1 MVYDYDSS
9 KKNKRVTDGAPPKIN
24 VTPIQVSPKF
34 IVEIFKSELKFNG
47 KTFNQDA
54 ANAAWKQ
61 VFEKENA
68 NLNYDEIVIKSK
80 QYENTYN
87 SEVEKRT
94 GVAYKDFIKK
104 LLKQEEGFF
113 SLAHEFVANKSC
125 KEADNEVKDN
135 ILNSREYEQAQKLY
149 NEKLKEVKTDLKAF
163 TDLFLEMNPKFDQ
176 NIAKNAAKN
185 AFESMLESEDI
196 SLGDAFKQA
205 DSFYFIEQMW
215 AQEMLEEKIKEHTP
229 NGKFDK
235 AAIQTTGSCDVHG
248 HVVATIQHEK
258 GRKYMESLVKVQEDG
273 SEYVFLPGVNKQYHY
288 SKEELAKRSDNTSS
302 GDGDMTAIVCAIE
315 DYRRSIGCDP
325 WYEADIFKEPVSKLL
340 FNDNSALNL
349 NIVVEEIPEE
359 PIIYRDFDFEYKQ
372 FQNIKNTQ
380 NIENKETIFKNNSY
394 TVLNMD
400 KNNKKVQIK
409 TSDNKTSIIT
419 YDDFVKKSNF
429 WQENKKFID
438 SFTESQKNNNT
449 LFKNDFYTVIDVQDQ
464 NNIIVKEANNDK
476 TITITR
482 EKLESMHIKWKEAD
496 KIKKDFKELK
506 TKFNSGNYCIT
517 PAIPSGIEVRGKY
530 GILEESPLLKRHA
543 YSLVDIIDENNIILV
558 ESNCPDLPITVT
570 YEEFR
575 KMAYRE
581 FKIPEPIKWE
591 IKK

>member
-1 MVYDYDSS
+1 M
-9 KKNKRVTDGAPPKIN
+9 
-24 VTPIQVSPKF
+24 TPIQVSPKF

-54 ANAAWKQ
+54 ANAAWKH
-61 VFEKENA
+61 VFEKENT

-176 NIAKNAAKN
+176 NIAKNA
-185 AFESMLESEDI
+185 FESMLESEDI
-196 SLGDAFKQA
+196 SLGDAFSNA
-205 DSFYFIEQMW
+205 DYLYSIEQTC

-235 AAIQTTGSCDVHG
+235 TATQTTGSCDVHG

-273 SEYVFLPGVNKQYHY
+273 SEYVLLPGVNKQYHY
-288 SKEELAKRSDNTSS
+288 SKEELAKRSDNSSS

-325 WYEADIFKEPVSKLL
+325 WYEADIFKEPVAKLL
-340 FNDNSALNL
+340 FNDNSFLRM
-349 NIVVEEIPEE
+349 NIVVEEIHEE
-359 PIIYRDFDFEYKQ
+359 IEIYRDFDWEYKN
-372 FQNIKNTQ
+372 FEKTKNRP
-380 NIENKETIFKNNSY
+380 NSENKETMYKNNSY
-394 TVLNMD
+394 EVLNMD
-400 KNNKKVQIK
+400 KNTEQITIK
-409 TSDNKTSIIT
+409 RADNKTIT
-419 YDDFVKKSNF
+419 VSFSEFVKMSNE
-429 WQENKKFID
+429 WDENQTLKD
-438 SFTESQKNNNT
+438 SYAKSQKNNNT
-449 LFKNDFYTVIDVQDQ
+449 LFKNDFYTVIDIKDR
-464 NNIIVKEANNDK
+464 NNIIVKKTNNGE
-476 TITITR
+476 TITVNR
-482 EKLESMHIKWKEAD
+482 EKLDSMHRKWKEAD
-496 KIKKDFKELK
+496 RIKQDFKELK

-517 PAIPSGIEVRGKY
+517 PSIASSIEVRGKY
-530 GILEESPLLKRHA
+530 EDFDESLLLDQHA
-543 YSLVDIIDENNIILV
+543 YSLVDVVDENNIILN
-558 ESNCPDLPITVT
+558 ESNCPGLPITVT

-575 KMAYRE
+575 KMMYRE
-581 FKIPEPIKWE
+581 FKIPEPVKWE